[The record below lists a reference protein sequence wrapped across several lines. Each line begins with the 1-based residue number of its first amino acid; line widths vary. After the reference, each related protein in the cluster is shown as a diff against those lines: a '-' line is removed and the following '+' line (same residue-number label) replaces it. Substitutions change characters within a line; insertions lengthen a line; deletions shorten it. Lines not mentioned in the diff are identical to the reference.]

1 MSEKDNEIKELNKQF
16 FPTGRA
22 WGYIHDSEQS
32 ETEITHFVDGL
43 GNQFVDGF
51 GNAFIQTSGSEASP
65 SKRLVNAFLKSIER
79 YYADLLS
86 LLDQI
91 LADNDN
97 FDEIDASNWE
107 RVFGLLAGSLTI
119 DERKVNIL
127 NRQGYP
133 NGELERSSSEFLQDE
148 LQRNGFDV
156 FIQEN
161 RFPDG
166 AGGWLT
172 EDPDLAG
179 TLPEQMGLSQMGIA
193 EMNGDIPGLD
203 FTIIANYIDE
213 SLDETYFD
221 NVFPLNQM
229 GISEMGVTEMDTF
242 IELTRDE
249 ELRFTFFLG
258 GQSYPSEA
266 TVPLTRKDE
275 FRQLVLRLKQNHNIA
290 FAYINYL

>member
-1 MSEKDNEIKELNKQF
+1 MIEIDNEIKELNKQLY
-16 FPTGRA
+16 PTGRA
-22 WGYIHDSEQS
+22 WGYVHGSEQS
-32 ETEITHFVDGL
+32 ETEITNFVDGL

-51 GNAFIQTSGSEASP
+51 GNAFIQTLGSETSP

-91 LADNDN
+91 LADNDG
-97 FDEIDASNWE
+97 FDEIDTANWE
-107 RVFGLLAGSLTI
+107 RVFGLIAGSLTL
-119 DERKVNIL
+119 DERKINII

-133 NGELERSSSEFLQDE
+133 NGEIERSTAEFIEAE
-148 LQRNGFDV
+148 LQASGFDV
-156 FIQEN
+156 YIQEN

-166 AGGWLT
+166 AGGWLVD
-172 EDPDLAG
+172 DPDLAG
-179 TLPEQMGLSQMGIA
+179 TLPEQLGLSQMGIA

-213 SLDETYFD
+213 DLDETYFD
-221 NVFPLNQM
+221 TVFQQNEL
-229 GISEMGVTEMDTF
+229 GVAELGEFELSTF
-242 IELTRDE
+242 APMTRDE
-249 ELRFTFFLG
+249 ELRFTFFIG

-266 TVPLTRKDE
+266 TVPVSRKDE
-275 FRQLVLRLKQNHNIA
+275 FRQLALRLKQNHNIA